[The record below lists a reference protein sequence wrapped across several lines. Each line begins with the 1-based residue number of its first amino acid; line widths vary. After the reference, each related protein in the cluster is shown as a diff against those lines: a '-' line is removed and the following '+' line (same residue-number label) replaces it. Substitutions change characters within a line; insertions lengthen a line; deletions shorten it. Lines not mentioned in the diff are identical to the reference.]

1 MVVAIS
7 ESGVLAAHCS
17 KVNKEAQL
25 VEGKVC
31 FILDASIW
39 VQATGAGWT
48 PIHRLISPDSWL
60 IIISGCVPEDVSGT
74 DQHLI
79 P

>member
-1 MVVAIS
+1 M
-7 ESGVLAAHCS
+7 
-17 KVNKEAQL
+17 
-25 VEGKVC
+25 EGKVC